1 MSLEKF
7 SKRAPEGRGRGA
19 IPNVKERGP
28 MRYFY
33 FDMYRRRVMEK
44 MVVHAKAEELESVN
58 AFIQKHLEQS
68 GCPVKVQMQVA
79 LAVEEI
85 FVNISSY
92 AYHPKTGEAEI
103 SVDVDGDPSTVTI
116 RFMDQGYPFNPL
128 EKPDT
133 DTTLSAEKRG
143 VGGLGILLVK
153 KTMDHVAYT
162 YEDGRNI
169 LTITKEIK

>member
-1 MSLEKF
+1 
-7 SKRAPEGRGRGA
+7 
-19 IPNVKERGP
+19 
-28 MRYFY
+28 
-33 FDMYRRRVMEK
+33 MEK

-116 RFMDQGYPFNPL
+116 RFLDQGYPFNPL

-133 DTTLSAEKRG
+133 DTTLSAEERG